1 MLNLVEIYQLQR
13 DYFASSALRNQ
24 KSVKEVVALY
34 EKIKEVYEKERTEL
48 KEFRDQIES
57 KIQSSID
64 SSLWSFRYQIKVLQ
78 WKLDFYEER
87 EKRRSKNRR
96 EKRLRR
102 KQRQAEANGLNR
114 MVIED
119 NEAGEE

>member
-1 MLNLVEIYQLQR
+1 MYQLQR